1 MGTQFSLDPTMIA
14 IAILF
19 ALIATALAQT
29 TAGGKACT
37 QANTDEIQK
46 CADTYTKCAQDNAT
60 VDGVCT
66 CLGEYKSCADKIS
79 CDGPVAKGIR
89 DGLGPG
95 GVAHRRARA
104 RRRAP
109 LLSRAVHPHRT
120 RW

>member
-1 MGTQFSLDPTMIA
+1 M
-14 IAILF
+14 
-19 ALIATALAQT
+19 IATALAQT

-89 DGLGPG
+89 DGLSMTCKQYEMTANRDCCSSASGL
-95 GVAHRRARA
+95 VASLTAVLALAAAR
-104 RRRAP
+104 
-109 LLSRAVHPHRT
+109 LF
-120 RW
+120 